1 MELVYII
8 LIMFFGMI
16 GAWLFARWLD
26 PYWRVKTYRK
36 WLKKDY
42 WLVYLVSRDN
52 SRITPYVVNIDQSAI
67 RFKNNLFIIENGS
80 IYNEAKPEMALNIHK
95 LVDEKYIKWRE
106 ETVPTIYV
114 SEDSIVPL
122 EFDKWERKINPK
134 EIDAGLTSM
143 VINMNS
149 RNNEQKK
156 ENLLTWIL
164 VLCFACILITGYV
177 AYVQYNFMND
187 ITEGNIIV
195 QKTTTDGKIIGDTT
209 TSLPSQKD
217 NDKIVITT

>member
-1 MELVYII
+1 MELYMII
-8 LIMFFGMI
+8 LIMFGGMI
-16 GAWLFARWLD
+16 GAWFFARWLD
-26 PYWRVKTYRK
+26 PYWRTKTYRK
-36 WLKKDY
+36 WFKKDY

-52 SRITPYVVNIDQSAI
+52 SRVTPYVVNIDQSAI
-67 RFKNNLFIIENGS
+67 RFKNNLFIIENSS
-80 IYNEAKPEMALNIHK
+80 IYNEAKPEISLNIKK
-95 LVDEKYIKWRE
+95 LDEKYIKLRE

-114 SEDSIVPL
+114 SEDSMVPL
-122 EFDKWERKINPK
+122 EFDKWERKINPR
-134 EIDAGLTSM
+134 EIDSALSSI

-164 VLCFACILITGYV
+164 IGMFACLLVSGWV
-177 AYVQYNFMND
+177 AWEQYNYMND

-195 QKTTTDGKIIGDTT
+195 QKVTQDGKIIGSTT
-209 TSLPSQKD
+209 TSLPSQIN